1 MGMKSKEDLAK
12 RDAKKKNTGDA
23 KKTKA
28 AALAAKKKRNAPDKK
43 AEEPVTVDITAPIAD
58 IEEEAA
64 PKKKA
69 IPRSKRYIA
78 ARALVDKTSNYPVDE
93 AIALVRKTS
102 YAKFPVTVE
111 AHLVLRDEG
120 MNVDVAFPFTTG
132 QSVTVAIATD
142 ELLAEIAKGTIN
154 FNILIAHPSFMP
166 KLAKLARVLGP
177 KGLMPNPKNGTI
189 TPDPEKR
196 KKELEGGAMTIK
208 GEKKAPLAHVV
219 LGKLSQPDKELAAN
233 LRALFSAFAPGKLL
247 KCTVSASMGPGIKV
261 ALE

>member
-28 AALAAKKKRNAPDKK
+28 AALAAKKKRNAPEKK
-43 AEEPVTVDITAPIAD
+43 AEETVVVVPVDGEVA
-58 IEEEAA
+58 EEKA

-69 IPRSKRYIA
+69 IPRSKKYIA
-78 ARALVDKTSNYPVDE
+78 SRAMVDKTSTYPIDE
-93 AIALVRKTS
+93 AIALVRKTH
-102 YAKFPVTVE
+102 YAKFAGTVE
-111 AHLVLRDEG
+111 AHLMLRDEG
-120 MNVDVAFPFTTG
+120 MNVDVAFPFSTG
-132 QSVTVAIATD
+132 RSVKVAVASD
-142 ELLAEIAKGTIN
+142 ALLAEIEKGVIN
-154 FNILIAHPSFMP
+154 FNVLVAHPSFMP

-196 KKELEGGAMTIK
+196 KKELEGGAMTVK

-219 LGKLSQPDKELAAN
+219 LGKLTQPDTELAAN
-233 LRALFSAFAPGKLL
+233 LRALFKAFPVGKLL
-247 KCTVSASMGPGIKV
+247 KATVSASMGPGIKV